1 MLKNDV
7 PEGPGEAVHG
17 IYSYTGPDG
26 VVYTVAYTADENGFV
41 AKGDHLPTPPP
52 IPAEIQAALDQNAA
66 EEAAAQ
72 AYAPGEAPAQS
83 PPGEHL
89 ALNAGTS
96 VSSWFETWKKVIS
109 EVFCIIKAIHENK
122 ISRMT

>member
-1 MLKNDV
+1 MLFSYETGNGIRAQEEGVLKNDV

-52 IPAEIQAALDQNAA
+52 IPPEIQAALDQNAA
-66 EEAAAQ
+66 EEAAA
-72 AYAPGEAPAQS
+72 APGQDQAHAPAPGTPG
-83 PPGEHL
+83 PPGEHVPWG
-89 ALNAGTS
+89 AGS
-96 VSSWFETWKKVIS
+96 
-109 EVFCIIKAIHENK
+109 
-122 ISRMT
+122 